1 MRNMKIIKEKDNIIL
16 KKENDVIEIY
26 NFEQEINFEGF
37 INYLLNLNLSEKI
50 DIKNEVEDP
59 TETQQNLIKL
69 LENIKDDYNK
79 KVEEFDLFMKE

>member
-1 MRNMKIIKEKDNIIL
+1 MKIIKEKDNIIL

>member
-1 MRNMKIIKEKDNIIL
+1 MKIIKEKDNIIQ

-50 DIKNEVEDP
+50 DIKNEVEEP

>member
-1 MRNMKIIKEKDNIIL
+1 MKIIKEKDNIIL

-69 LENIKDDYNK
+69 IKNIKDDYNK